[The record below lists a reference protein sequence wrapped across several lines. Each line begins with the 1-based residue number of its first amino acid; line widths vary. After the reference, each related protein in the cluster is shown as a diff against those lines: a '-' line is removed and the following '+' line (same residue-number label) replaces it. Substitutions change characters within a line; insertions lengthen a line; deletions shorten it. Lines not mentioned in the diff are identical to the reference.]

1 MSKQIIF
8 LKSYIQVIYLIT
20 FYQWIRGVRFYPIFF
35 FSEISFF
42 LFEKRSFNVIM
53 KRPRAS
59 GFGAV
64 KKKLKKLS
72 SLLINLWAHVGF
84 DLLKNHQG
92 ALSSFI

>member
-8 LKSYIQVIYLIT
+8 LKSYIQVIYLIA
-20 FYQWIRGVRFYPIFF
+20 FYQWIRGVRFIP
-35 FSEISFF
+35 FSSFLFSFF

-64 KKKLKKLS
+64 KKIKK
-72 SLLINLWAHVGF
+72 II
-84 DLLKNHQG
+84 
-92 ALSSFI
+92 FITN